1 LVNEVVKDSPAE
13 RAGLERGDIILEYDG
28 QPVDELNDLPRLVAA
43 TQVGATVKVMI
54 YRDGKE
60 RTVKVKIGKL
70 DEGETTLAADDKEG
84 GGALG
89 ITTANITPELVER
102 YSLESDQ
109 GILITR
115 IDPDGP
121 AAEANLRVG
130 DLIIEA
136 DGGSRGNPGPAAY
149 GTVVKDAESGAVLFE
164 EGRAI
169 GVATNNVAAVLAFPI
184 ALSAADH
191 MQVDVMPFAV
201 TIMVAA
207 SASFA
212 TPIGYQTNLMVYNA
226 GGYRF
231 VDFVRIGLPLT
242 LLVGLVT
249 VGLVPLIWTF

>member
-1 LVNEVVKDSPAE
+1 MTWRGGDPWVAMALVF
-13 RAGLERGDIILEYDG
+13 
-28 QPVDELNDLPRLVAA
+28 AA
-43 TQVGATVKVMI
+43 T
-54 YRDGKE
+54 
-60 RTVKVKIGKL
+60 
-70 DEGETTLAADDKEG
+70 
-84 GGALG
+84 ALLS
-89 ITTANITPELVER
+89 A
-102 YSLESDQ
+102 
-109 GILITR
+109 
-115 IDPDGP
+115 
-121 AAEANLRVG
+121 
-130 DLIIEA
+130 
-136 DGGSRGNPGPAAY
+136 
-149 GTVVKDAESGAVLFE
+149 
-164 EGRAI
+164 
-169 GVATNNVAAVLAFPI
+169 VATNNVAAVLAFPI